1 MRADQEAFL
10 LEGAKVAAH
19 GCIGD
24 REEASQFGSGYGAL
38 GAEDFFYSESPFC
51 RKHLAD
57 TALNCSI
64 LSR

>member
-1 MRADQEAFL
+1 MRADQETL
-10 LEGAKVAAH
+10 LLKGTKIPAH
-19 GCIGD
+19 SRIGD
-24 REEASQFGSGYGAL
+24 REETGQLGSCHGAL
-38 GAEDFFYSESPFC
+38 DAEDFFDSQSTFC